1 MRRVGESGM
10 ATIKDIAE
18 KAGVSIATVS
28 RVLNNDPL
36 LSVSDGT
43 KKRIFEAAE
52 EFSYKKRTKRKKE
65 LPKITLVHWY
75 TEEEE
80 LNDLYYMSIRLGIEK
95 RCEQKGLK
103 IVKLF
108 HSQMEELMQE
118 NIQGMIAIGKFS
130 EREISLFE
138 TITKN
143 IVFVDYSPNEDIFD
157 AVVVDFEKVTMKVID
172 HLIEKEHQKI
182 GYIGGRET
190 FKDQTSEIED
200 SRERAFIKYI
210 KEKELFY
217 ENYIYT
223 GQFSV
228 NDGYL
233 LMKQAIEEQQDQ
245 LPTAFFVGN
254 DAMAIG
260 CLRAL
265 HECEIPVPE
274 RVNIIGVNDLSISQ
288 YLSPALSTVKVYTG
302 LMGETAV
309 DLLMER
315 FLGRN
320 VAKKVILSTKLNI
333 RKSSF

>member
-1 MRRVGESGM
+1 M

-36 LSVSDGT
+36 LSVSDET
-43 KKRIFEAAE
+43 KRKIFEAAE
-52 EFSYKKRTKRKKE
+52 ELSYKKRTSRKKE
-65 LPKITLVHWY
+65 LPKIALVHWY

-95 RCEQKGLK
+95 RCEQQGLK

-108 HSQMEELMQE
+108 HSQMEELMKE

-130 EREISLFE
+130 EREIDLFE
-138 TITKN
+138 AITKN
-143 IVFVDYSPNEDIFD
+143 IVFVDSSPNEEMFD
-157 AVVVDFEKVTMKVID
+157 SVVVDFEKVTRKVID
-172 HLIEKEHQKI
+172 YLIEKEHQKI

-200 SRERAFIKYI
+200 PRERAFIKYM
-210 KEKELFY
+210 KKQELLYEK
-217 ENYIYT
+217 NIYI

-233 LMKQAIEEQQDQ
+233 LMKQAIEEQQGQ

-254 DAMAIG
+254 DTMAIG

-265 HECEIPVPE
+265 NEHGIAVPE
-274 RVNIIGVNDLSISQ
+274 RVNIIGVNDISISQ

-315 FLGRN
+315 FSGRYL
-320 VAKKVILSTKLNI
+320 AKKVILSTKLNI
-333 RKSSF
+333 RESSF